1 MDNESSFF
9 LVFCRTRK
17 KLDKY
22 FKNNRIRN
30 KQIIDIK
37 KILEEEKISI
47 NDKQSM
53 KFFKVLVWN
62 RIKIAQEKG
71 KDVYYIPNFTN
82 SDVEIK
88 KLLKFKETL
97 LEEHHNFNLL
107 LFFDEFIGTNWL
119 LDVLDNLDFFQG
131 SQILKDY

>member
-1 MDNESSFF
+1 LENESSFF
-9 LVFCRTRK
+9 LCFVRTRK

-22 FKNNRIRN
+22 FKNNKIRN

-37 KILEEEKISI
+37 KILEEEKISL
-47 NDKQSM
+47 NDREAVS
-53 KFFKVLVWN
+53 FFKVLVWN

-71 KDVYYIPNFTN
+71 KDIYYIPNFTSSN
-82 SDVEIK
+82 LEID
-88 KLLKFKETL
+88 KLLNFKNTL
-97 LEEHHNFNLL
+97 LNDNNNFNLL

-119 LDVLDNLDFFQG
+119 LDVLDELDTFDG